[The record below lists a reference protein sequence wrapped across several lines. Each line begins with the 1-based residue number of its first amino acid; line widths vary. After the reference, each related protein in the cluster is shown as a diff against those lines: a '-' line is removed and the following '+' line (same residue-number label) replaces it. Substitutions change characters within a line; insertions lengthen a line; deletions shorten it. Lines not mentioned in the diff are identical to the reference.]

1 MRAHESITRR
11 KFVAD
16 RLRVLSW
23 VALTVALCMVQG
35 AARAGADDP
44 PSGPFAKEMQAFAD
58 QDKRQPPPAAP
69 ILFVGSSSIRM
80 WKLADS
86 FPGMP
91 VLNRG
96 FGGSQISHVLQY
108 FDRVVTPYKPRVIVF
123 YSGDNDIAAGK
134 TADRVADDF
143 AEFVRR
149 VHEKLPGTPIVVI
162 STKPSIQRWKLIETI
177 REANARVAAMSK
189 DDPLLHF
196 VDVHP
201 PMLNK
206 EGQPRPE
213 LFLKDG
219 LHMNA
224 AGYKI
229 WAELVRPLIE
239 EPKTAA
245 SAK

>member
-1 MRAHESITRR
+1 MRAHKTATWRPP
-11 KFVAD
+11 FA
-16 RLRVLSW
+16 
-23 VALTVALCMVQG
+23 
-35 AARAGADDP
+35 P
-44 PSGPFAKEMQAFAD
+44 PSVTLACGVWLAVWASLDFVTRAWAEEPTGPFAKEMQAFAE
-58 QDKRQPPPAAP
+58 QDKKQPPPAAP
-69 ILFVGSSSIRM
+69 ILFVGSSSIRL
-80 WKLADS
+80 WKVADS
-86 FPGMP
+86 FPGLP

-143 AEFVRR
+143 ADFVHR
-149 VHEKLPGTPIVVI
+149 VHDRLPGTPVVVI

-177 REANARVAAMSK
+177 REANARIAAMAA
-189 DDPLLHF
+189 DDPLLHY

-201 PMLNK
+201 AMLGK
-206 EGQPRPE
+206 DGQPRRE
-213 LFLKDG
+213 LFLIDG

-224 AGYKI
+224 EGYKI
-229 WAELVRPLIE
+229 WAELVRPWIE

-245 SAK
+245 AKP

>member
-1 MRAHESITRR
+1 MLGRHATALSLRR
-11 KFVAD
+11 VFAGTAVVVAVC
-16 RLRVLSW
+16 L
-23 VALTVALCMVQG
+23 AQA
-35 AARAGADDP
+35 AARGAADDP
-44 PSGPFAKEMQAFAD
+44 PTGPFAKEMQAFAD

-80 WKLADS
+80 WKVADS
-86 FPGMP
+86 FPGLP

-149 VHEKLPGTPIVVI
+149 VHEKLPGTPVVVI
-162 STKPSIQRWKLIETI
+162 STKPSVKRWKLIETI
-177 REANARVAAMSK
+177 RESNARIAAMTK

-201 PMLNK
+201 SMLDK

-224 AGYKI
+224 EGYKI
-229 WAELVRPLIE
+229 WTDLVRPLVE
-239 EPKTAA
+239 ESKTAA
-245 SAK
+245 SGKS